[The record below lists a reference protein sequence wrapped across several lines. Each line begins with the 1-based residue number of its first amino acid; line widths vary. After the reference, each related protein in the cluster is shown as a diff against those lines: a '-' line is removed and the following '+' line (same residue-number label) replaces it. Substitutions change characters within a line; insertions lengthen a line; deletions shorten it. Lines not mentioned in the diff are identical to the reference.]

1 MIGPKETQK
10 KYLLKVIQTIMRA
23 QIQELSLCVCLCAYP
38 YVLYAFSVNSL
49 LVLLLFVFMGI
60 LFLKA

>member
-1 MIGPKETQK
+1 MIGQKETQK
-10 KYLLKVIQTIMRA
+10 NCLIKVIQTIMRA

-60 LFLKA
+60 LFFKA